1 MFFFKVSIFIL
12 KLNFYMNKKSLKNIE
27 KKTNIKFFS
36 NNFKKNT
43 YNKPLFITKKCGI
56 LSNKILKNKLTKTKF
71 FIFSSSIYKGNYLIF
86 FNTKKKKEKEKTM
99 TIKEGGG
106 RDQNTI
112 FKNSLVE
119 SNNKK
124 ATTNYLTSHRFQV
137 FKRIYNIN
145 NFH

>member
-1 MFFFKVSIFIL
+1 
-12 KLNFYMNKKSLKNIE
+12 
-27 KKTNIKFFS
+27 
-36 NNFKKNT
+36 
-43 YNKPLFITKKCGI
+43 
-56 LSNKILKNKLTKTKF
+56 
-71 FIFSSSIYKGNYLIF
+71 
-86 FNTKKKKEKEKTM
+86 M

-119 SNNKK
+119 SKNKK